1 MPTRLAPAVLLS
13 LCAATR
19 VMAAADPAVPAFASA
34 STAPASSAPGLGS
47 LTQVSLALALVLAL
61 VFGLAWLLR
70 RVRGT
75 RRPGAPAIDILAE
88 LALGPK
94 ERAVLLQVDRVRLL
108 VGVGGGQVR
117 TLHVLPEADPTLPPG
132 EGARAPDSAAAPS
145 FTDLLRKSLGR

>member
-1 MPTRLAPAVLLS
+1 MLSRRLSVFLLP
-13 LCAATR
+13 LCAAGR
-19 VMAAADPAVPAFASA
+19 AQAAASPADAPFASA
-34 STAPASSAPGLGS
+34 ASAPASSAPGLGS

-75 RRPGAPAIDILAE
+75 RRPGTPGIDILAE

-117 TLHVLPEADPTLPPG
+117 TLHVLPDADPVTGPPADRSAPTLATAPG
-132 EGARAPDSAAAPS
+132 FA
-145 FTDLLRKSLGR
+145 DLLRRSLGR

>member
-1 MPTRLAPAVLLS
+1 VLTRRLSICLLPLYAAGRALAAENPAS
-13 LCAATR
+13 A
-19 VMAAADPAVPAFASA
+19 PFASA
-34 STAPASSAPGLGS
+34 GSAPASSAPGLGS
-47 LTQVSLALALVLAL
+47 LTQVSLALALVLGL

-75 RRPGAPAIDILAE
+75 RRPGAPGIDILAE

-117 TLHVLPEADPTLPPG
+117 TLHVLPEAELAAGSPND
-132 EGARAPDSAAAPS
+132 ASAPATANAPS
-145 FTDLLRKSLGR
+145 FADLLRRSLGR